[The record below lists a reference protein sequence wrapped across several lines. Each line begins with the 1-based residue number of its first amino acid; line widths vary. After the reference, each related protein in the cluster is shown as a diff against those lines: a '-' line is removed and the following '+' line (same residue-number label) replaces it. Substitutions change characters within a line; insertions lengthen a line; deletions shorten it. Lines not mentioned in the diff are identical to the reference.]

1 MGLIFPVQVP
11 WVGEPSVRHGPLAPQ
26 GASVVV
32 MSLLPVGHYTRGV
45 GCDKTASLPFLP
57 ISMWAFLYILSC
69 RTSVLLIFRLFS
81 ESCCVCGC
89 RLVCPWGEV
98 SSGVTLGTGELRCV
112 PGERWA
118 QVCPWG
124 EGSSGSSCSAIFIQQ
139 AWRLS
144 L

>member
-81 ESCCVCGC
+81 ERVVVCVVVGWCVPGG
-89 RLVCPWGEV
+89 RRAQVCPWGEV
-98 SSGVTLGTGELRCV
+98 SSGVSLGGGELRILLLCHLHPAGMKTV
-112 PGERWA
+112 PLKG
-118 QVCPWG
+118 
-124 EGSSGSSCSAIFIQQ
+124 
-139 AWRLS
+139 
-144 L
+144 